1 MLITKNKI
9 AASILSVIFFSLIFS
24 WLYFYSGIHHAET
37 AKLVKIT
44 DDYLVVQRDASNGG
58 GYKELYISSQSI
70 IPPLV
75 VGKQYDFVSDQ
86 RFFQHPYI
94 RYVEE

>member
-9 AASILSVIFFSLIFS
+9 AASILSVIFISLIFS

-58 GYKELYISSQSI
+58 GYKELYMSSQSRV
-70 IPPLV
+70 PPLV
-75 VGKQYDFVSDQ
+75 VGKQYDFVSVQ